1 MERWNERLC
10 ALTDEQRRA
19 MEFLMTHLPESDLD
33 QYPFDL
39 FLQFV
44 DHALHLRAHTAW
56 CGALEEE
63 IFYHYVLFPRVND
76 EDLSF
81 HRALFHDALRAR
93 IEPLPTVAEKVLEVN
108 RWCHENASYQF
119 QDDRTASPL
128 TGFRSGSGRCGEESA
143 FLVSALRSV
152 GIPARQVYSPRWAHC
167 DDNHAWVEAL
177 CDGEWRFL
185 GACEPEP
192 ILDRGWFNTAASRA
206 ILVHSRLFGAG
217 SSPLHGAPLG
227 TDGAVTWY
235 NQTERYARTRTYTFR
250 AERDGLP
257 AAGARF
263 QLQVL
268 NEASFHTIATL
279 TADERGEARA
289 QLGLGD
295 LHVLCTLDGLR
306 AEGDCVD
313 GAVVLELVHP
323 DMEETD
329 WAEFDVHAPKDEPIH
344 PALLT
349 AEQKAARAAELV
361 RGAELREAR
370 IASHYHP
377 GQGKPEWEDLL
388 KAARGNAPV
397 LLAFLERDGDP
408 RRETM
413 LRSITAKDLRDV
425 TDEILEDH
433 LRNAPAQGEMPGEL
447 YGPYV
452 LSPRIQIECLTPWR
466 GALLQALS
474 EGEKAAF
481 RACPAALWTAL
492 EERMDPAVE
501 KVYAGE
507 ITGLVWTPM
516 EAWQAMRCDGRS
528 LRILYVAILRALGVP
543 ARLRALD
550 GMPEFWQDGAFHT
563 VRAEALGTLRLTQ
576 SEGPAPLYR
585 QNWSLS
591 RRVSGGWKL
600 LTLSNEGWSDGE
612 YALKLPAG
620 QYRLMTSVRLPN
632 GNQFAARREL
642 VVRAGE
648 ETCSDL
654 RLRPFALEDLLGCQD
669 LPLMTGRTLC
679 TEESVTTE
687 VIPADGRPTLLFWL
701 EEGNEPTEHVLNEL
715 SAGQEA
721 LEALPVNVV
730 FLLRG
735 EESLKQRTLAGVLA
749 KWPGLRVLEDDWA
762 FDLET
767 VARHLTCD
775 PDRPPLAVA
784 CNGKGQA
791 VYGVSGYHVGS
802 VELLTRIAA
811 HLCEEKA

>member
-128 TGFRSGSGRCGEESA
+128 TVFRSGSGRCGEESA

-323 DMEETD
+323 AMEETD

-349 AEQKAARAAELV
+349 AEQKAERAAELV

-388 KAARGNAPV
+388 KAARGNAPAG
-397 LLAFLERDGDP
+397 LPGAGRRSPPGD
-408 RRETM
+408 
-413 LRSITAKDLRDV
+413 
-425 TDEILEDH
+425 H
-433 LRNAPAQGEMPGEL
+433 APQHH
-447 YGPYV
+447 
-452 LSPRIQIECLTPWR
+452 RQ
-466 GALLQALS
+466 
-474 EGEKAAF
+474 
-481 RACPAALWTAL
+481 
-492 EERMDPAVE
+492 
-501 KVYAGE
+501 
-507 ITGLVWTPM
+507 
-516 EAWQAMRCDGRS
+516 
-528 LRILYVAILRALGVP
+528 
-543 ARLRALD
+543 
-550 GMPEFWQDGAFHT
+550 
-563 VRAEALGTLRLTQ
+563 
-576 SEGPAPLYR
+576 GPA
-585 QNWSLS
+585 
-591 RRVSGGWKL
+591 
-600 LTLSNEGWSDGE
+600 
-612 YALKLPAG
+612 
-620 QYRLMTSVRLPN
+620 
-632 GNQFAARREL
+632 
-642 VVRAGE
+642 
-648 ETCSDL
+648 
-654 RLRPFALEDLLGCQD
+654 GCH
-669 LPLMTGRTLC
+669 R
-679 TEESVTTE
+679 
-687 VIPADGRPTLLFWL
+687 
-701 EEGNEPTEHVLNEL
+701 
-715 SAGQEA
+715 
-721 LEALPVNVV
+721 
-730 FLLRG
+730 
-735 EESLKQRTLAGVLA
+735 
-749 KWPGLRVLEDDWA
+749 
-762 FDLET
+762 
-767 VARHLTCD
+767 
-775 PDRPPLAVA
+775 
-784 CNGKGQA
+784 
-791 VYGVSGYHVGS
+791 
-802 VELLTRIAA
+802 
-811 HLCEEKA
+811 